1 MCLAWRLRM
10 SDQSLILSPQRP
22 RRLTDEELADI
33 SGLGG
38 VGLRGYGV
46 LVGEL
51 VVDPGAKIRL
61 VTAGKGSRSEVSF
74 TIDAAV
80 TRNDLL
86 PGHRVRVFGLIAKAT
101 AWTGTI
107 RGAHV
112 LHGHPGVELVP
123 GAHVELVGVV
133 DNREPPLTIGGEGM
147 PSGSYLRLER
157 RIHVSGSDYD
167 EVMLERAPF
176 AQSYRLRAFGRVEL
190 RKVGGVETPMHRYAA
205 LSGVSDVGAGEPR
218 FDGLQFHSAVNGAAL
233 RVLTLQRRDLFDAPN
248 MICVL
253 DAPADRAFLGSM
265 GGRQMPGRN
274 PFHGFS
280 AGADILTPTD
290 ADRASVVFN
299 AEGDAVD
306 AATGQPL
313 LLLAREEPPPNVVDG
328 LTTAWYFDPA
338 RTIVYSFISGGI
350 AGFHDRM
357 TTVVRFPHDDP
368 TE

>member
-1 MCLAWRLRM
+1 M
-10 SDQSLILSPQRP
+10 STSSLVLSPQRP
-22 RRLTDEELADI
+22 RRLNDEELAEI

-61 VTAGKGSRSEVSF
+61 VTAGKGTRSEVSF

-80 TRNDLL
+80 TRSDLL
-86 PGHRVRVFGLIAKAT
+86 PGHRVRVFGLISKAT

-107 RGAHV
+107 RGAHI
-112 LHGHPGVELVP
+112 LHGHPGAELVP

-157 RIHVSGSDYD
+157 RIHVSGSVFD
-167 EVMLERAPF
+167 EIMLERAPF
-176 AQSYRLRAFGRVEL
+176 AQGYQLRAFGRVEL
-190 RKVGGVETPMHRYAA
+190 RKVGGVETPLRRYAA

-233 RVLTLQRRDLFDAPN
+233 RVLMLRRRDIFDAPN
-248 MICVL
+248 TICVL
-253 DAPADRAFLGSM
+253 DVPADRAFLGSM
-265 GGRQMPGRN
+265 GGRQMPDRN

-280 AGADILTPTD
+280 ARADILAPTD
-290 ADRASVVFN
+290 AERASVVAN
-299 AEGDAVD
+299 AAGDVID

-313 LLLAREEPPPNVVDG
+313 VLLARESPPPNVIDG

-338 RTIVYSFISGGI
+338 RMIVYSCISGGI

-357 TTVVRFPHDDP
+357 TAVVRFPHDDP